1 MFAPYGGHQ
10 DAARLSGPYR
20 QRRLR
25 EAMSR
30 TTVATIHLGALRH
43 NLARV
48 RMLAG
53 SAKVMAVVKADA
65 YGHGLERVARAL
77 DEEAEAFAV
86 AAIGD
91 GLRLRAAG
99 HRQRIV
105 VLSGP
110 DTASDIAEMQRLRLE
125 ALIHHDAQL
134 PWLAKADPSRGPL
147 RVWIKVDTG
156 MHRLGFA
163 PARAREVH
171 AALLAMPAVEGEI
184 GLMTHFASS
193 EEFEGRDTAVQ
204 IQRFREATAG
214 LAGPRALSNSA
225 AVLGWPDA
233 RGDWVRTGGLL
244 YGLSVVEGR
253 SGADFGFRP
262 AMTLSTRL
270 VAINH
275 LAKGERVG
283 YNGTYECPEDMA
295 VGVAAIGYGDGY
307 PRSAAAGTPVLVNG
321 HKASVIGRVSM
332 DLITIDLRGL
342 PDARTGDRVTLWGEG
357 LPVETVAAAA
367 GTISYDLTCGMT
379 RRVLFVEDES

>member
-1 MFAPYGGHQ
+1 
-10 DAARLSGPYR
+10 
-20 QRRLR
+20 
-25 EAMSR
+25 MSR
-30 TTVATIHLGALRH
+30 TTVATVHLGALRH
-43 NLARV
+43 NLSRV
-48 RMLAG
+48 RELAPG
-53 SAKVMAVVKADA
+53 ARVMAVVKADA

-77 DEEAEAFAV
+77 ATGVDAFAV
-86 AAIGD
+86 AAIAD

-99 HRQRIV
+99 HLQRIV

-110 DTASDIAEMQRLRLE
+110 DTVSDIAEMQRLRLE

-134 PWLAKADPSRGPL
+134 PWLAKADPLRGPL

-171 AALLAMPAVEGEI
+171 AALLAMPAVDGEI

-193 EEFEGRDTAVQ
+193 EEFEGRDTALQ

-214 LAGPRALSNSA
+214 LNGPRALSNSA

-244 YGLSVVEGR
+244 YGLSVVDGR

-270 VAINH
+270 VAINQ
-275 LAKGERVG
+275 LARGERVG

-321 HKASVIGRVSM
+321 RQAPLIGRVSM
-332 DLITIDLRGL
+332 DLITIDLRGM

-379 RRVLFVEDES
+379 RRVLFAEDES

>member
-1 MFAPYGGHQ
+1 
-10 DAARLSGPYR
+10 
-20 QRRLR
+20 
-25 EAMSR
+25 MSR

-48 RMLAG
+48 RAMATG
-53 SAKVMAVVKADA
+53 ARVMAVVKADA

-77 DEEAEAFAV
+77 DGEAEAFAV
-86 AAIGD
+86 AAIAD

-99 HRQRIV
+99 HKQRIV

-110 DTASDIAEMQRLRLE
+110 DTPADIAEMQRLRLE

-134 PWLAKADPSRGPL
+134 PWLAKADPARGAL
-147 RVWIKVDTG
+147 TVWIKVDTG

-163 PARAREVH
+163 PGRAREVH
-171 AALLAMPAVEGEI
+171 ALLRAMPAIGPEI

-193 EEFEGRDTAVQ
+193 EEFEGHDTAAQ
-204 IQRFREATAG
+204 IQRFREATEG
-214 LAGPRALSNSA
+214 LEGPRALSNSA

-262 AMTLSTRL
+262 AMTLATRL
-270 VAINH
+270 VAINQ
-275 LAKGERVG
+275 LTKGERVG
-283 YNGTYECPEDMA
+283 YNGTYTCPEDMA

-307 PRSAAAGTPVLVNG
+307 PRSAAQGTPVLVNG
-321 HKASVIGRVSM
+321 QLAPLVGRVSM
-332 DLITIDLRGL
+332 DLITLDLRGV
-342 PDARTGDRVTLWGEG
+342 PDARVGDRVTLWGAG

-379 RRVLFVEDES
+379 RRVLFVEDEG

>member
-1 MFAPYGGHQ
+1 
-10 DAARLSGPYR
+10 
-20 QRRLR
+20 
-25 EAMSR
+25 MSR

-48 RMLAG
+48 RSLAG
-53 SAKVMAVVKADA
+53 EARVMAVVKADA

-77 DEEAEAFAV
+77 DQDAEAFAV

-110 DTASDIAEMQRLRLE
+110 DSPSDIAEMQRLRLD
-125 ALIHHDAQL
+125 ALIHHDAQI
-134 PWLAKADPSRGPL
+134 PWLARADAARGPL
-147 RVWIKVDTG
+147 RVWVKVDTG

-163 PARAREVH
+163 PERAREVH
-171 AALLAMPAVEGEI
+171 AALGAMPAIDAEV

-193 EEFEGRDTAVQ
+193 EEFEGRETALQ
-204 IQRFREATAG
+204 IQRFRDATAG

-233 RGDWVRTGGLL
+233 RADWVRTGGLL

-262 AMTLSTRL
+262 AMTLTTRL
-270 VAINH
+270 VAINQ
-275 LAKGERVG
+275 LARGERVG

-295 VGVAAIGYGDGY
+295 VGVAAVGYGDGY
-307 PRSAAAGTPVLVNG
+307 PRSAMPGTPVLVNG
-321 HKASVIGRVSM
+321 LVAPLIGRVSM
-332 DLITIDLRGL
+332 DLITLDLRNVPG
-342 PDARTGDRVTLWGEG
+342 ARPGDPVTLWGEG

-379 RRVLFVEDES
+379 RRVLFVEDDA